1 MNEYMKENIV
11 EKLIAD
17 FPNLKN
23 EIESNLNDFPEI
35 YLHLIFGD
43 IFNPYLLSLLDNPQK
58 NRSKLIKASELLEY
72 MSKMDNS
79 IQEVVVTTVL
89 ERLSDNSEKLALF
102 SRFIGDRTR
111 QLMNDYMKTICRMEE

>member
-1 MNEYMKENIV
+1 MKENIV
-11 EKLIAD
+11 GKLIEY

-23 EIESNLNDFPEI
+23 EVESNLNDFPEI

-43 IFNPYLLSLLDNPQK
+43 IFNSYLLSLLDNPQE
-58 NRSKLIKASELLEY
+58 NISQLIKASELLEY

-111 QLMNDYMKTICRMEE
+111 QLMNDYMKTICHMEE